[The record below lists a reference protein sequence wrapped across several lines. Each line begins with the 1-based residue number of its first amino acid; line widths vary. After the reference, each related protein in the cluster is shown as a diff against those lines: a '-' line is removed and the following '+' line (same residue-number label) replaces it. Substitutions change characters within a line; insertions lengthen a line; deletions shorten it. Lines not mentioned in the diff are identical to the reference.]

1 MVQELEMENVWV
13 PMPYLVLSTA
23 VGLRGQVEKHLFTP
37 FGYVD
42 IRFPGF
48 GDDPPR
54 DAHGYEVTVTG
65 DFDPCRFD
73 DSGLI
78 EFKEYML
85 NTVREIVE
93 DSLRGLPLSA
103 GRFTVRLL
111 AGAQNPGSEVPHALA
126 SEPSDG
132 ELPN

>member
-1 MVQELEMENVWV
+1 
-13 PMPYLVLSTA
+13 MPYLVLSTA

-48 GDDPPR
+48 EDERRR
-54 DAHGYEVTVTG
+54 DGHGYEVTVTG

-78 EFKEYML
+78 EFREYML

-103 GRFTVRLL
+103 GRFTIQLV
-111 AGAQNPGSEVPHALA
+111 AGDQNPGSEAPHPLA
-126 SEPSDG
+126 SEPTDG

>member
-23 VGLRGQVEKHLFTP
+23 VGLRGQMDKHLFTP

-42 IRFPGF
+42 IRFPGSE
-48 GDDPPR
+48 GDQPR
-54 DAHGYEVTVTG
+54 DGHGYEVTVTG
-65 DFDPCRFD
+65 AFDPYRFD

-93 DSLRGLPLSA
+93 DSLRGLPLGA
-103 GRFTVRLL
+103 GRITIRLL
-111 AGAQNPGSEVPHALA
+111 PGAQNPGSEVPHPLA
-126 SEPSDG
+126 SDPSDG